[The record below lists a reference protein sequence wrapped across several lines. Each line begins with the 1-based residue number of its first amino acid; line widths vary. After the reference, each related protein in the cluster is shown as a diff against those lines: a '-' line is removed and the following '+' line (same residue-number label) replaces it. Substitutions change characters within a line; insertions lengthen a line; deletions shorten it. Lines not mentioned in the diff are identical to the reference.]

1 MDVVRSGE
9 AVPEALRG
17 GALALG
23 NFDGVHLGHREVLRL
38 TCLEAKKI
46 GGPSGVV
53 FFDPHPR
60 RFFQPGTPYFR
71 LTPQPMK
78 LKLLEELGLDV
89 AFILSFDQ
97 AMAATTAEAFMTDI
111 LKQRLGAACVVAGW
125 NFRFGNG
132 RKGSAGLLEARGPD
146 IGYTVRILQPSV
158 DVHGEP
164 VSATRIRALLGAGR
178 PGDAAALLGY
188 RWRVTGPVLR
198 GEKRGRTLGFPT
210 ANMALEEGVD
220 VANGSYAVRVFVD
233 GRAYDGAA
241 YLGTRPVFGGE
252 REILETHLFDFDG
265 DLYGQD
271 LTVELVEYMRG
282 DMDFSGVDA
291 LIEAIAQDCRQARAV
306 LAKLRTSDPA
316 LRS

>member
-1 MDVVRSGE
+1 MDVVRGADSVGKN
-9 AVPEALRG
+9 LRG
-17 GALALG
+17 GVLALG

-38 TCLEAKKI
+38 TRTEAAKA

-71 LTPQPMK
+71 LTQQPMK

-89 AFILSFDQ
+89 AFILPFDKTL
-97 AMAATTAEAFMTDI
+97 AATSANRFMTEI
-111 LKQRLGAACVVAGW
+111 LKTRLGAAGVVVGW

-132 RKGSAGLLEARGPD
+132 RKGSAAMLEARGPE
-146 IGYTVRILQPSV
+146 IGFGVHVLQPSV
-158 DVHGEP
+158 DGQGEP
-164 VSATRIRALLGAGR
+164 VSATRIRNLLGAGR
-178 PGDAAALLGY
+178 PRDAAALLGY
-188 RWRVTGPVLR
+188 RWQVTGPVLN

-220 VANGSYAVRVFVD
+220 VANGSYAVRAFVD

-271 LTVELVEYMRG
+271 LTVEFVEYLRG
-282 DMDFSGVDA
+282 DSEFTGVDA
-291 LIEAIAQDCRQARAV
+291 LIEAIADDCRRARAI
-306 LAKLRTSDPA
+306 LAKL
-316 LRS
+316 

>member
-1 MDVVRSGE
+1 MDVVRGNE
-9 AVPEALRG
+9 VVPVSLRG

-38 TCLEAKKI
+38 TMAEAKRI
-46 GGPSGVV
+46 GGPAGVV

-89 AFILSFDQ
+89 AFVLPFDE
-97 AMAATTAEAFMTDI
+97 ALAATTAETFMTDI
-111 LKQRLGAACVVAGW
+111 LKARFGASCVIAGW

-132 RKGSAGLLEARGPD
+132 RKGSAGLLEARGPG
-146 IGYTVRILQPSV
+146 IGFEVRIVQPSV
-158 DVHGEP
+158 DSHGEP
-164 VSATRIRALLGAGR
+164 VSATRIRDLLGAGR

-188 RWRVTGPVLR
+188 RWQVTGPVLA

-210 ANMALEEGVD
+210 ANMALEAGVD
-220 VANGSYAVRVFVD
+220 VANGSYAVRAFFN
-233 GRAYDGAA
+233 GSAYDGAA

-252 REILETHLFDFDG
+252 QEILETHLFDFDG
-265 DLYGQD
+265 DLYGKD
-271 LTVELVEYMRG
+271 LTVELVEYLRG
-282 DMDFSGVDA
+282 DMDFPSVEA
-291 LIEAIAQDCRQARAV
+291 LTQAIAEDCRKARAA
-306 LAKLRTSDPA
+306 LAQLPGAAS
-316 LRS
+316 